1 MDPVVLGET
10 LAVLMFLGTIGMVL
24 VGFPVAF
31 TLAGTA
37 LIFAAIGSGLGVFD
51 FSYFH
56 ALPNR
61 VFGIMINEVLVA
73 VPLFIFMGMMLERSR
88 IAESLLTTMGELF
101 GPLRG
106 GLGISVIL
114 VGTLL
119 AASTGI
125 VGATV
130 VTMGL
135 LSLPAMMRAGYD
147 PKLAAG
153 VICASGTL
161 GQIIPP
167 STVLIFMGDMLQA
180 SNQAAHNSVGDLTP
194 EPVSIGDLF
203 AGAVFPGLV
212 LVGLY
217 VLWVIYKAITEP
229 SSCPPVDAPKDDQ
242 RHLGLRVLVAL
253 LPPLVLIVLVLGSIL
268 SGTAS
273 ATESASVGA
282 VGAMILAALR
292 RQFTLRILLD
302 VMRSTMTITSM
313 VFIILAGASVF
324 SLVFRGLG
332 GEHLVAEVL
341 ADLPGGMVGA
351 VIAVMAV
358 MFVLG
363 FFLDTFEIIFV
374 VVPITAAALIV
385 LGVNPIWLGVMIG
398 MNLQTSFLTPPF
410 GFALFYLRGV
420 ASKTVSTIQIYRG
433 AVPFVGLQIVGM
445 VILWFLPGLA
455 TWLPDQ
461 IYNNGVPR
469 TYLADRDTSGT
480 GDGAGQYER
489 SDEPFEL
496 PIDNN
501 SVFELGD
508 EGGGGMFGE
517 PGGGSAFDDP
527 ANMFNDAPAGE
538 GGGEGGTAFDDPAN
552 MFNDPPAEDGGAGE
566 GGGQQ

>member
-1 MDPVVLGET
+1 MLTYTQIFIGVGSGAVVWHSSH
-10 LAVLMFLGTIGMVL
+10 GTSFWPARINLWMHSSMAQIL
-24 VGFPVAF
+24 S
-31 TLAGTA
+31 
-37 LIFAAIGSGLGVFD
+37 FAASPRAIK
-51 FSYFH
+51 
-56 ALPNR
+56 A
-61 VFGIMINEVLVA
+61 FGTE
-73 VPLFIFMGMMLERSR
+73 
-88 IAESLLTTMGELF
+88 
-101 GPLRG
+101 
-106 GLGISVIL
+106 
-114 VGTLL
+114 
-119 AASTGI
+119 
-125 VGATV
+125 
-130 VTMGL
+130 
-135 LSLPAMMRAGYD
+135 
-147 PKLAAG
+147 
-153 VICASGTL
+153 
-161 GQIIPP
+161 
-167 STVLIFMGDMLQA
+167 TVL
-180 SNQAAHNSVGDLTP
+180 
-194 EPVSIGDLF
+194 
-203 AGAVFPGLV
+203 
-212 LVGLY
+212 
-217 VLWVIYKAITEP
+217 
-229 SSCPPVDAPKDDQ
+229 
-242 RHLGLRVLVAL
+242 RRVLD
-253 LPPLVLIVLVLGSIL
+253 VL
-268 SGTAS
+268 
-273 ATESASVGA
+273 
-282 VGAMILAALR
+282 
-292 RQFTLRILLD
+292 
-302 VMRSTMTITSM
+302 
-313 VFIILAGASVF
+313 
-324 SLVFRGLG
+324 
-332 GEHLVAEVL
+332 
-341 ADLPGGMVGA
+341 
-351 VIAVMAV
+351 V